1 MNRSAQRRK
10 QARVTSVLAASLLV
24 GLALA
29 ITACS
34 RSPISLPR
42 QERIVANPT
51 ALVRPTPEP
60 TFAPQSQSPSTLFPQ
75 IATPSPTPTGAP
87 NGSKNATPVFPI
99 ATPALPGGIGPTA
112 TPTQGTPNVGPLPT
126 PGGGGTQLPGQ
137 GGSEGGT
144 PVPTPT
150 PLASGGVPP
159 IGGGGEGDP
168 EGGEEPEASPT
179 PEGAFFPSPTP
190 TPTLIPTP
198 TPFGSGGGG
207 GGLPPPPGG
216 GEATPTPTPEG
227 GSGDPEVEPLPPE
240 LLTPTSTPWAT
251 PGPSPTPVPEIVLA
265 EVVDIILL
273 PSAITVGPGETFTID
288 IQVEPNEQ
296 AITVVRVVLTFNSAH
311 IQAVSTALNPE
322 SPLTTQL
329 LPSNY
334 FSNSLGVVALSAGP
348 QPELEATV
356 FETPFIMGSVTFRAL
371 NVNTTTSIGFIELGA
386 FQTRADV
393 EGAIVTGDLTGSI
406 VTIQTEP
413 TPTPTPTP

>member
-1 MNRSAQRRK
+1 MNRSTRGRK
-10 QARVTSVLAASLLV
+10 KARATSVLAASILV

-51 ALVRPTPEP
+51 ALARPTPEP
-60 TFAPQSQSPSTLFPQ
+60 TFALQSQSPSTLFPE
-75 IATPSPTPTGAP
+75 IAAPSPTPASAP
-87 NGSKNATPVFPI
+87 DGSKTATP
-99 ATPALPGGIGPTA
+99 IGPTA
-112 TPTQGTPNVGPLPT
+112 TPALSVSVGPTATPEQGTPSVGPIPT
-126 PGGGGTQLPGQ
+126 PGVGVTPLPGQ
-137 GGSEGGT
+137 GGT

-150 PLASGGVPP
+150 PLSSGGVPP
-159 IGGGGEGDP
+159 VGGGGEGDP
-168 EGGEEPEASPT
+168 EGDEGPDASPT
-179 PEGAFFPSPTP
+179 PEGVFTPSPTP
-190 TPTLIPTP
+190 TPTPIPTP

-207 GGLPPPPGG
+207 GLPPPTGG
-216 GEATPTPTPEG
+216 EEATPTPTPEG
-227 GSGDPEVEPLPPE
+227 GSGDPEVAPLPPE

-296 AITVVRVVLTFNSAH
+296 AITVVQVVLKFNAGH
-311 IQAVSTALNPE
+311 LLAVSTALNQN
-322 SPLTTQL
+322 SPLSTQL
-329 LPSNY
+329 LPNNY
-334 FSNSLGVVALSAGP
+334 FDNSVGGVALSAGP
-348 QPELEATV
+348 NKQLQVSELTD
-356 FETPFIMGSVTFRAL
+356 PFIMGSVTFKARQTL
-371 NVNTTTSIGFIELGA
+371 TTTSISFIELGA

-393 EGAIVTGDLTGSI
+393 EGAIVTGDLIGST
-406 VTIQTEP
+406 VTIQTDP